1 MANDLQAARTLLSS
15 ACPKL
20 FEHANVVATGVGYK
34 VTAGQ
39 RTATLSIICS
49 VREKRPVS
57 TLAQGDRIP
66 PSVDGIATD
75 VIQTGVLRAWQSHT
89 SGNARRPV
97 ASASGTK
104 TSPPVPSDAWSKRT
118 VSG

>member
-1 MANDLQAARTLLSS
+1 MANDIQTVRTLLSS

-66 PSVDGIATD
+66 STVDGIATD

-89 SGNARRPV
+89 SRRRPA
-97 ASASGTK
+97 ASASDTK
-104 TSPPVPSDAWSKRT
+104 TSLRVPSDAWSKRT
-118 VSG
+118 ASE